1 MPCNCNNKNVYR
13 KSAARIVG
21 STPQTISATPSAL
34 AGGIA
39 LVDTGCSMEP
49 MASGVRIANGGLYS
63 VSASVQAT
71 ATAAGTI
78 SAQLYLDGVPLPD
91 TLRTVTAAV
100 GQTVIPLE
108 TLLCLQSNC
117 CCGHTVQVYVFG
129 EATATI
135 TAWDMDAIRQA

>member
-1 MPCNCNNKNVYR
+1 
-13 KSAARIVG
+13 
-21 STPQTISATPSAL
+21 
-34 AGGIA
+34 
-39 LVDTGCSMEP
+39 MEP

-108 TLLCLQSNC
+108 TLLCLQPNC

>member
-1 MPCNCNNKNVYR
+1 MLLLIHYTLLCRKRQSHIFPQQPHAAAETRITSSPMQAIWPHGMTIWFFSPCR
-13 KSAARIVG
+13 R
-21 STPQTISATPSAL
+21 P
-34 AGGIA
+34 
-39 LVDTGCSMEP
+39 DRHEP
-49 MASGVRIANGGLYS
+49 
-63 VSASVQAT
+63 
-71 ATAAGTI
+71 AGTI

-108 TLLCLQSNC
+108 TLLCLQPNC